1 MIAVKP
7 LAEINRD
14 AIQILIKE
22 IGIADTLRF
31 IGQFSTGYG
40 NYTAERQQLFAGQSL
55 DDILTAIKR
64 DRQSGQ

>member
-14 AIQILIKE
+14 AIKILIKE

-31 IGQFSTGYG
+31 IGQFTSGYG
-40 NYTAERQQLFAGQSL
+40 NYTQERQQLFAGQSL
-55 DDILTAIKR
+55 DDILAAMKR
-64 DRQSGQ
+64 ERQSP